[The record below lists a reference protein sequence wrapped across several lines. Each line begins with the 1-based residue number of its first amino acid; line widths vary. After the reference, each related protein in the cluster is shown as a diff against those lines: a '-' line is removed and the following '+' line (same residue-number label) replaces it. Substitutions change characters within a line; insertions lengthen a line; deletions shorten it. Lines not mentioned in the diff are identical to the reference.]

1 MVNLIGNIRSK
12 KKHPKIQI
20 FAKKNDRV
28 RGINFDS
35 IFGVIAHFFCE
46 MVSELAS

>member
-1 MVNLIGNIRSK
+1 MKNIK
-12 KKHPKIQI
+12 GYDWLTLQGIFAQKKHPKMQI

-35 IFGVIAHFFCE
+35 IFGVIAHFF
-46 MVSELAS
+46 L